1 MTVYVLNVMMN
12 FNFVFMGVSITV
24 FIIEMLE
31 KTKATQ
37 ALFRDKYQNLCAR
50 KVVFGR
56 IVFIAL
62 MTMALMLVTDLR
74 LVYALSGVMINSFVG
89 LIIPGLVGLL
99 RPIEIRTPDES
110 IAWKISDHIIILL
123 GVITQVV
130 YIASLL

>member
-1 MTVYVLNVMMN
+1 MN

-37 ALFRDKYQNLCAR
+37 ALFRDKDQNLCAR

>member
-37 ALFRDKYQNLCAR
+37 ALFRDKDQNLCAR

>member
-1 MTVYVLNVMMN
+1 MN

-37 ALFRDKYQNLCAR
+37 ALFRDKDQNLCAR

-123 GVITQVV
+123 GVITQVM

>member
-1 MTVYVLNVMMN
+1 
-12 FNFVFMGVSITV
+12 
-24 FIIEMLE
+24 
-31 KTKATQ
+31 
-37 ALFRDKYQNLCAR
+37 
-50 KVVFGR
+50 
-56 IVFIAL
+56 

-89 LIIPGLVGLL
+89 LIIPGLVSLL

>member
-1 MTVYVLNVMMN
+1 MMN

-24 FIIEMLE
+24 FVINMLE

-37 ALFRDKYQNLCAR
+37 ALFRDKDQNLSAS

-99 RPIEIRTPDES
+99 RPIEIRTPYES

-130 YIASLL
+130 YIASLF